1 VGRHQLAGP
10 RGECSQAAAEDLH
23 GDFSGPKSEA
33 VQIKQQLGQFLQD
46 ELKLKLS
53 ESKTLITHARTGRAR
68 FLGYDIVT
76 WHCDDKLDSRGRRTT
91 NANIGL
97 LVPRDVVARK
107 YDRR

>member
-1 VGRHQLAGP
+1 VGRHQLASP
-10 RGECSQAAAEDLH
+10 RSECSQAAAEDLH

-97 LVPRDVVARK
+97 LVTVVPRS
-107 YDRR
+107 